1 MKWQWVKSDTVG
13 EGKNY
18 LIKVFQ
24 FDQSK
29 VTIPEGLLIWGV
41 GKNAIQSGLNMTV
54 GEDCESYK
62 CQKRAG
68 TEKMQV
74 NQGLKWQWVILLNV
88 KIVDNQGREEM
99 QDV

>member
-1 MKWQWVKSDTVG
+1 MR
-13 EGKNY
+13 
-18 LIKVFQ
+18 I
-24 FDQSK
+24 
-29 VTIPEGLLIWGV
+29 GV
-41 GKNAIQSGLNMTV
+41 GKMQVNCFEMAVS
-54 GEDCESYK
+54 EDCESYK

-68 TEKMQV
+68 TEEKNASQL